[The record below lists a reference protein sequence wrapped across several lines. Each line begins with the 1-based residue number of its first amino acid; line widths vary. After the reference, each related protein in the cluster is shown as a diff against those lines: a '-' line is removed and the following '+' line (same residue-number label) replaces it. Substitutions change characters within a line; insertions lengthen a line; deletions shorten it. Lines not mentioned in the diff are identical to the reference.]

1 MLFLSIYFF
10 NACRRHWNIMR
21 QVYKD
26 AIQLAG
32 LYEVDCR
39 EGNCRSALKWVL
51 GARMGCMG
59 MIYGLLEVLLHI

>member
-1 MLFLSIYFF
+1 
-10 NACRRHWNIMR
+10 MR